1 MDQNRQGVESLA
13 MVGCHDGVRV
23 GGSKLNGIKCG
34 VNGFGKLPGW
44 QGTPQQRGV
53 LTDGL

>member
-1 MDQNRQGVESLA
+1 